1 MPETTREAAPD
12 VVRTEAP
19 APVRP
24 VRDATRN
31 RARPTT
37 RDTAPRLS
45 FLVVGTPRSGTT
57 VTQRL
62 CCELPGVVM
71 PPETHFLHLFAPGL
85 LTRHAFPLTWP
96 EVSDELSR
104 FEALP
109 TSAGL
114 RLDRGRMSDLT
125 GPRCERLIDL
135 FSALV
140 VALCPPPCQ
149 AGPPPVRYGEKT
161 PEHLLWW
168 RAMTSADPALK
179 IIGVVRDPRAVA
191 ASHRGVP
198 WGIRDPGELA
208 EEWAFDQR
216 SLCAARHRLGPRRC
230 LVVRYEDLVADPAA
244 CRARLADFLGVP
256 PAGPAGPA
264 GKGAPIV
271 HPWEW
276 WKARAL
282 EPVTPDRRDVWRG
295 VLTPAEAALVAEV
308 AAPEMA
314 AFGYLPDRRG
324 RPGHGGRTGTC
335 GPRLAA
341 RLRRMRALESAIAA
355 QPGR

>member
-1 MPETTREAAPD
+1 MTTAPGSGALIAAPD
-12 VVRTEAP
+12 SVRT
-19 APVRP
+19 R
-24 VRDATRN
+24 T
-31 RARPTT
+31 
-37 RDTAPRLS
+37 PRLS

-62 CCELPGVVM
+62 CCELPDVVM

-85 LTRHAFPLTWP
+85 LARRRFPLTWP
-96 EVSDELSR
+96 EVCDELSR

-114 RLDRGRMSDLT
+114 RLDRARVFELL
-125 GPRCERLIDL
+125 GPRCDRLIDL

-140 VALCPPPCQ
+140 VALCSPPCSLT
-149 AGPPPVRYGEKT
+149 ARYGEKT

-168 RAMTSADPALK
+168 RAMTSADPALR
-179 IIGVVRDPRAVA
+179 IVGVVRDPRAVA
-191 ASHRGVP
+191 ASHRAVP

-216 SLCAARHRLGPRRC
+216 SLRAARHLLGPRRC
-230 LVVRYEDLVADPAA
+230 LVVRYEDLVAGPAA

-256 PAGPAGPA
+256 PASASAPA
-264 GKGAPIV
+264 GKRPLPPIV
-271 HPWEW
+271 HSWEW

-282 EPVTPDRRDVWRG
+282 EPVTTERRDLWRT
-295 VLTPAEAALVAEV
+295 VLTPAEAALVTQV

-314 AFGYLPDRRG
+314 AFGYLSPDDAGRCHPGG
-324 RPGHGGRTGTC
+324 RPERC

-341 RLRRMRALESAIAA
+341 RLRRMRALESVIANR
-355 QPGR
+355 PGR